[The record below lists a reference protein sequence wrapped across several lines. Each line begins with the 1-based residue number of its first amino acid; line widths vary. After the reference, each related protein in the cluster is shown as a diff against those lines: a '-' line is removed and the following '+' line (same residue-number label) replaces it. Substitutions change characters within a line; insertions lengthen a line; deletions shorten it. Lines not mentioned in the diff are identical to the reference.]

1 MRGRIGAVAL
11 TILLTAVWPAGTV
24 AQEAAVPG
32 LTTVR
37 YYQCGVGDLDEAIS
51 ILNGTWRET
60 ADELVGEGVLLG
72 YGILTHAWGD
82 EWNLVD
88 YIVAAN
94 MEAFQVGWAELLRR
108 YQARD
113 RDGSDIDDLNELC
126 PRHKDNIYSVVP
138 PR

>member
-1 MRGRIGAVAL
+1 MKGRIGSVVLAA
-11 TILLTAVWPAGTV
+11 ILLAGWPAGAA
-24 AQEAAVPG
+24 AQEAPVPG
-32 LTTVR
+32 LATMR
-37 YYQCGVGDLDEAIS
+37 YYQCGVGDLDEAVA
-51 ILNGTWRET
+51 ILNGTWREV
-60 ADELVGEGVLLG
+60 ADELVSEGVLLG

-88 YIVAAN
+88 YIVAAD
-94 MEAFQVGWAELLRR
+94 MEAFQAGWAELLRR